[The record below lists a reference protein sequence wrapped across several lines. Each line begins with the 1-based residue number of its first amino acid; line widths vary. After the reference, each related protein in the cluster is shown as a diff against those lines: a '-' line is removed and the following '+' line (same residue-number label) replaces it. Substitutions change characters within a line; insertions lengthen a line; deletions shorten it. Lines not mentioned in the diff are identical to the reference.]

1 MIEVEEAEEEEG
13 GEAKKGVTEVEVDGE
28 EEEEEEA
35 GAHGIT
41 EEEVTYLKYILQ

>member
-28 EEEEEEA
+28 EEEEEA